1 MIHAIHHVAN
11 EVSETNLDVL
21 HVNVVDSLE
30 REDGITI
37 ILREVSK

>member
-11 EVSETNLDVL
+11 QVSEINLDVL